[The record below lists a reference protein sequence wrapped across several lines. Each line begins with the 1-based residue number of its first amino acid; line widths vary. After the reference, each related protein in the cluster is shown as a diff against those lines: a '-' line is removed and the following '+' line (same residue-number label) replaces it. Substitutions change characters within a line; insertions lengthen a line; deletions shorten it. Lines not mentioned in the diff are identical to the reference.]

1 MLKIREQEQQLQEN
15 DRIHKNNIKTI
26 ESSLNKEIESLN
38 MKISELEAEL
48 QEKQIKEGDLA
59 LQIEMKDNKIEK
71 INKEYSEKLM

>member
-59 LQIEMKDNKIEK
+59 LQIEMKDKKIEK

>member
-1 MLKIREQEQQLQEN
+1 
-15 DRIHKNNIKTI
+15 
-26 ESSLNKEIESLN
+26 

>member
-1 MLKIREQEQQLQEN
+1 LLKIREQEQQLQEN

-59 LQIEMKDNKIEK
+59 LQIEMKDKKIEK